1 MKKEIKKVIELVAES
16 LIKIRAKINKK
27 IAIDS
32 NSKEEEENL
41 RKNVKGEEKLVVPFS
56 IATKLTELGYSWP
69 THFCYIKTTF
79 NEKETIVLRDRGW
92 IDYYRKKEYGNPE
105 LYIEIYPA
113 PTILDSIDFL
123 YDSYNVEIDY
133 DLTSKSYTIN
143 MMNEDGICGSCTEK
157 INTTFSGL
165 SDLLIVAI
173 EEAIKI
179 LK

>member
-1 MKKEIKKVIELVAES
+1 MKKEIKKVIELVAEC
-16 LIKIRAKINKK
+16 LVKIKAEIYNKK
-27 IAIDS
+27 EK
-32 NSKEEEENL
+32 NTVTTEEEENL

-69 THFCYIKTTF
+69 IHLCYIKTTF
-79 NEKETIVLRDRGW
+79 NGKETVVLRDRGW
-92 IDYYRKKEYGNPE
+92 IDYYRKKEYENPE

-123 YDSYNVEIDY
+123 YDSYNVEINY

-143 MMNEDGICGSCTEK
+143 IMDKDGISGSSTEK
-157 INTTFSGL
+157 INTSFSGL

>member
-1 MKKEIKKVIELVAES
+1 MKKEIKKVIELVAEC
-16 LIKIRAKINKK
+16 LVKIKAEINKK
-27 IAIDS
+27 IVT
-32 NSKEEEENL
+32 NRKEEGEENL

-56 IATKLTELGYSWP
+56 IAKELTELGYSWS
-69 THFCYIKTTF
+69 TQFCYIKTIF
-79 NEKETIVLRDRGW
+79 NEKENIVLRDRGW
-92 IDYYRKKEYGNPE
+92 IDYYRKKEYENPE
-105 LYIEIYPA
+105 LYVEIYPA

-123 YDSYNVEIDY
+123 YDSYNVEIEY

-143 MMNEDGICGSCTEK
+143 MTDEDGISGSSTEN